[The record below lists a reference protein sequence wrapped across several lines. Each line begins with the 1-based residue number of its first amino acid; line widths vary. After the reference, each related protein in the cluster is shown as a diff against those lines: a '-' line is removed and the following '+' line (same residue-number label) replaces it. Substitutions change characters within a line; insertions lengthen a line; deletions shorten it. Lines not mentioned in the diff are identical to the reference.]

1 MPYARRSAHKVDLH
15 QAELIADLRRYG
27 FSVACYSGSGEDLPD
42 LAIGRQG
49 ITALLEV
56 KTPHGLLGTYRISEG
71 QKKFAQAWRG
81 SEIIYGHK
89 AEDVT
94 REFVKLCK
102 RLGHWT
108 K

>member
-1 MPYARRSAHKVDLH
+1 MPYASRRAHKVDAH

-27 FSVACYSGSGEDLPD
+27 FTVANYSGAGEDLPD

-56 KTPHGLLGTYRISEG
+56 KTPRGLIGSYRISEG
-71 QKKFAQAWRG
+71 QKAFAEAWRG

-89 AEDVT
+89 AEEVT

-102 RLGHWT
+102 RLGQWG

>member
-1 MPYARRSAHKVDLH
+1 M
-15 QAELIADLRRYG
+15 QNELFADLERFG
-27 FSVACYSGSGEDLPD
+27 FSVADISSVGDSIPD
-42 LAIGRQG
+42 AIIGRQG

-56 KTPHGLLGTYRISEG
+56 KTPRGLIGSYRISEG
-71 QKKFAQAWRG
+71 QKAFAEAWRG

-89 AEDVT
+89 AEEVT

-102 RLGHWT
+102 RLGQWG